1 MKRIATASILLMMTA
16 SLATANIA
24 SAQPQQNHDRPSAQS
39 HDNRGNDNRR
49 NDDRDNRGWHK
60 KSDYRKGGHV
70 AYNDWQ
76 RGRSVD
82 YRKVRG
88 LSKPPKGYEW
98 RKVDNRYILAAAAT
112 GIITAI
118 ILSK

>member
-24 SAQPQQNHDRPSAQS
+24 AAQPQH
-39 HDNRGNDNRR
+39 NDNRAPAAR
-49 NDDRDNRGWHK
+49 HDDRRDDRDNRGWHK
-60 KSDYRKGGHV
+60 KSDFRKGGHV

-118 ILSK
+118 ILSH